1 MKITGP
7 ENPNT
12 RALVRVLKQNKA
24 PLWQR
29 IANDLAASKR
39 SRTVLNVD
47 QLDKLT
53 KTGETVIVP
62 GKILGTGVFS
72 QDKKIT
78 IAAFSF
84 STSARAKLETSGI
97 KLLRIE
103 ELEETNPKG
112 TGIRI
117 LKGVAT
123 R

>member
-47 QLDKLT
+47 QLDK
-53 KTGETVIVP
+53 
-62 GKILGTGVFS
+62 
-72 QDKKIT
+72 
-78 IAAFSF
+78 
-84 STSARAKLETSGI
+84 
-97 KLLRIE
+97 
-103 ELEETNPKG
+103 
-112 TGIRI
+112 
-117 LKGVAT
+117 
-123 R
+123 